1 MQNFGGRE
9 WILGLVLSFLVVAG
23 LAEGQP
29 EVLLLLAIMAGIY
42 FSRQNRNQQER
53 RDERRDRRSD
63 RYYRDDPQTAYDLP
77 PRTEE
82 RPGTQVYKHA
92 LEAVRTTG
100 NNPDDMQVLPV
111 DLGLLVFHGNEE
123 PVIHRL
129 QPVEDDADYIQP
141 YVQLRVPVAARGK
154 VRFELLNEHGRRMYV
169 HEDNYELKR
178 GRNLLIPNTRLP
190 IHDEQITNGRW
201 RLRIMADSLV
211 LADHYFSWK
220 ETSTAD
226 IQQHVAADGEISNE
240 MRAMLAENR
249 LGQMSLDE
257 LLSHQE
263 EEDQDAQRRR

>member
-1 MQNFGGRE
+1 
-9 WILGLVLSFLVVAG
+9 
-23 LAEGQP
+23 
-29 EVLLLLAIMAGIY
+29 VLLLLAIMAGIY
-42 FSRQNRNQQER
+42 FSRQNQNQNQQES

-63 RYYRDDPQTAYDLP
+63 RDRYYRDEPQASYDLA
-77 PRTEE
+77 PRAQE

-92 LEAVRTTG
+92 LEAVRATG
-100 NNPDDMQVLPV
+100 NNPDEMQVLPV

-123 PVIHRL
+123 PTIHRL

-154 VRFELLNEHGRRMYV
+154 VRFELLNENGRRMYV

-190 IHDEQITNGRW
+190 IHDEQITDGRW

-211 LADHYFSWK
+211 LADHYFAWK
-220 ETSTAD
+220 ETTSAD
-226 IQQHVAADGEISNE
+226 IRQHVAADGEISNE

-249 LGQMSLDE
+249 LEQMSLDE

-263 EEDQDAQRRR
+263 EEDQNAQRRR